1 MDTYFFDL
9 AGESLEYA
17 AQERNNRMISTWLV
31 LFGLLLL
38 AAPASAQAQFLWA
51 KNADNTLTT
60 TGYTGP
66 PWAVTIPATI
76 NGLTV
81 AGIGDDAFFFDSGVT
96 NVTIPDGVTS
106 IGDLAFYDC
115 ANLTNSARTPPP
127 AIC

>member
-1 MDTYFFDL
+1 MK
-9 AGESLEYA
+9 
-17 AQERNNRMISTWLV
+17 STWPV

-38 AAPASAQAQFLWA
+38 AAPATAQAQFSYTT
-51 KNADNTLTT
+51 NADGVSLTI

-81 AGIGDDAFFFDSGVT
+81 AGIGDDAFFDSGVT

-106 IGDLAFYDC
+106 IGDLAFYGC
-115 ANLTNSARTPPP
+115 GSLAGVTIPESVTNIGPFAFYG
-127 AIC
+127 